1 MTEPSTKAVRKT
13 RSLGDLQIAI
23 LRILWLQGEATVA
36 DVHRVLH
43 RDRGS
48 APTTVA
54 TMLVK
59 MERRGVVAHRTE
71 GRRFVYRAMV
81 SESEVRRSMVGEL
94 ADRLFA
100 GNPSAL
106 VAHLLS
112 QHEIE
117 PDELDDLRRLIE
129 RSEDREETVL
139 KMALVGGILTTTL

>member
-1 MTEPSTKAVRKT
+1 MNESPPESPTELPRKT

-23 LRILWLQGEATVA
+23 LRILWRNGEATVSE
-36 DVHRVLH
+36 VHRELQET
-43 RDRGS
+43 RGS

-59 MERRGVVAHRTE
+59 MERRGVVTHRTD
-71 GRRFVYRAMV
+71 GRRFVYRPTV
-81 SESEVRRSMVGEL
+81 SEGLVRRSMVGEL

-100 GNPSAL
+100 GKPSAL

-117 PDELDDLRRLIE
+117 PDEIDELRRLIASHE
-129 RSEDREETVL
+129 NREENEN
-139 KMALVGGILTTTL
+139 AD

>member
-1 MTEPSTKAVRKT
+1 MNESPPESPTELPRKT

-23 LRILWLQGEATVA
+23 LRILWRNGEATVSE
-36 DVHRVLH
+36 VHRELQKI
-43 RDRGS
+43 RGS

-59 MERRGVVAHRTE
+59 MERRGVVTHRTD
-71 GRRFVYRAMV
+71 GRRFVYRPTV
-81 SESEVRRSMVGEL
+81 SEGLVRRSMVGEL

-100 GNPSAL
+100 GKPSAL

-117 PDELDDLRRLIE
+117 PDEIDELRRLIASHE
-129 RSEDREETVL
+129 NREENENVD
-139 KMALVGGILTTTL
+139 